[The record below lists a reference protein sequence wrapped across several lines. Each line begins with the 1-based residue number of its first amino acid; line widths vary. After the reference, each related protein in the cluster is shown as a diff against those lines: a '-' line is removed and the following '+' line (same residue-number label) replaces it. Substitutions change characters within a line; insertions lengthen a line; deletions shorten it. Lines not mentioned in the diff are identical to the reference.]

1 MKLFEDM
8 EDQSSS
14 LKEMVVDIVKKYF
27 GLDLDE
33 EKAQEMV
40 QKFALGDILALDKA
54 YTMNDKFK
62 ISGILDKYIQLEYYS
77 PGRGNLASAASQR
90 PVDRTKSFTTM
101 GKGNK
106 KLDTPVFSQ
115 PHMTG
120 QQQNIP
126 NTQPQS
132 NVNVNN
138 PTNIDNT
145 DQEEPVFN
153 INIDKDDLTDLS
165 PSFDLEQKKD
175 APTSYL
181 DKLKYNAGI
190 KR

>member
-90 PVDRTKSFTTM
+90 PVDRTTSFTTM

-165 PSFDLEQKKD
+165 PSLDLEQKKD

>member
-14 LKEMVVDIVKKYF
+14 LKEMVVEIVKKYF